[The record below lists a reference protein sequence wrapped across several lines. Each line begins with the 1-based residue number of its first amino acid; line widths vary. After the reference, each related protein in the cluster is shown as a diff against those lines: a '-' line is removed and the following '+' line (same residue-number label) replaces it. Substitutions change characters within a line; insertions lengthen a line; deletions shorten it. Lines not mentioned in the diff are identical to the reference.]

1 MKRFY
6 TIILFF
12 WLTILLNAQVD
23 IEINDNMLVET
34 SGGIYLEVSGDVIE
48 NGTGYLKGVVS
59 SGARTG
65 ETEFAGLT
73 LGNGFTG
80 TIKRTTGTAL
90 SNASPKTFLRSY
102 NFNNTGS
109 ALNTNVQS
117 EFISSGTN
125 DEENA
130 ITTAFIYKKVGTN
143 WTGHNN
149 TSTTPNTIVSA
160 ANVNIPTG
168 SSDITIAEG
177 IGVAAKIYLQGPYSV
192 SNNNMSN
199 SIHGSLPAVSPYSED
214 PRTAQ
219 SIPANA
225 VDWVL
230 VNLRNPSSPF
240 AVIASRSVFV
250 NSDGYIIDDFG
261 NLHTGIP
268 ASVAGSY
275 NISVKHRNHLQ
286 IMTNSAQNLNWESN

>member
-1 MKRFY
+1 
-6 TIILFF
+6 
-12 WLTILLNAQVD
+12 
-23 IEINDNMLVET
+23 
-34 SGGIYLEVSGDVIE
+34 
-48 NGTGYLKGVVS
+48 
-59 SGARTG
+59 
-65 ETEFAGLT
+65 
-73 LGNGFTG
+73 
-80 TIKRTTGTAL
+80 
-90 SNASPKTFLRSY
+90 
-102 NFNNTGS
+102 
-109 ALNTNVQS
+109 
-117 EFISSGTN
+117 
-125 DEENA
+125 
-130 ITTAFIYKKVGTN
+130 
-143 WTGHNN
+143 
-149 TSTTPNTIVSA
+149 
-160 ANVNIPTG
+160 
-168 SSDITIAEG
+168 
-177 IGVAAKIYLQGPYSV
+177 
-192 SNNNMSN
+192 MSN